1 MVSITFLGTGGGRFA
16 TIYQTRSTGGMLI
29 EDRGRIH
36 LDPGPGALTNM
47 ARLNM
52 DPGFTD
58 AVLISHCHPDHYSD
72 AEVLIEGMTR
82 GGINTRGLLAGSVST
97 IDGID
102 GIRPAISDY
111 HRQLPSRV
119 LSVRAGDEA
128 DIAGMRTRFTPTRH
142 TDASG
147 VGAVFETSA
156 GTVSYMGDTDPRE
169 EVTASHEG
177 CRVLIL
183 NVTRPF
189 GARLRCHLCSE
200 DVPAI
205 VERLRPELTVL
216 THMGVKMVEQ
226 GPEEQALRLERM
238 TGSRIVAA
246 RDMMRLDIGDS
257 LRVNA
262 PTLL

>member
-47 ARLNM
+47 ARLNL

-72 AEVLIEGMTR
+72 AEVLVEGMTR
-82 GGINTRGLLAGSVST
+82 GGINTRGTLAGSVST
-97 IDGID
+97 IEGID
-102 GIRPAISDY
+102 GMRPAISDY
-111 HRQLPSRV
+111 HRRLPHQV
-119 LSVRAGDEA
+119 MSVRAGDEM
-128 DIAGMRTRFTPTRH
+128 DIAGTWTRFTPTRH

-147 VGAVFETSA
+147 VGAIFRTTA
-156 GTVSYMGDTDPRE
+156 GTVSYMGDTDPRD
-169 EVTASHEG
+169 EVIASHEG

-205 VERLRPELTVL
+205 VERLQPEMTLL
-216 THMGVKMVEQ
+216 THMGVKMVEE
-226 GPEEQALRLERM
+226 GPEEQALKLEET
-238 TGSRIVAA
+238 TGCRIVAA

-257 LRVNA
+257 IGVHTNTYL
-262 PTLL
+262 